1 MYNPVFW
8 KDRIVQYPRRVS
20 VQDISPGVK
29 EWTPAPG
36 EIEQVG
42 TAQSE
47 RNFGNMDFGILENSL
62 MVAHFM
68 EGLRI
73 VMDQAADNTGQY
85 FDVTLKNTFPFPASN
100 AEQTVTLPHVL
111 NNLDYEVHPEIKNQD
126 GYVDR
131 VEVYGK
137 ALNAFKVKYYGS
149 AKQVTLRLH
158 VVGGVF

>member
-1 MYNPVFW
+1 MYSPVFW
-8 KDRIVQYPRRVS
+8 KDRIVQFPRRVS
-20 VQDISPGVK
+20 VRDISPGVK

-36 EIEQVG
+36 DIEQAG

-47 RNFGNMDFGILENSL
+47 RNFGNMDFGVLENAL
-62 MVAHFM
+62 LAAHTI

-73 VMDQAADNTGQY
+73 ALDQASDNGGQY

-100 AEQTVTLPHVL
+100 AEKTVTLPHVL
-111 NNLDYEVHPEIKNQD
+111 NNLDYEVNPEIKSQD
-126 GYVDR
+126 GYIDR

-149 AKQVTLRLH
+149 AKNVTLRLH
-158 VVGGVF
+158 VVGGMF